1 MCETLHLEDPQ
12 WYASISCW
20 LSMVV
25 SPWTTTGSTS
35 DPRLLQIP
43 GVDRPVLFAMG
54 KPMGKIGSPWPSRR
68 SAKLTEAARLAGS
81 FCPIFPSRDDSY
93 GLFVGYTFTALR
105 QKSGVFARTAD
116 DVALGLNAAISR
128 TSKTDLFSD
137 RRFFEGSGEKPH
149 RLQMMVMDFRMKKC
163 AFRKDVHGF

>member
-1 MCETLHLEDPQ
+1 MEN
-12 WYASISCW
+12 
-20 LSMVV
+20 
-25 SPWTTTGSTS
+25 PWGKSEF
-35 DPRLLQIP
+35 P
-43 GVDRPVLFAMG
+43 GL
-54 KPMGKIGSPWPSRR
+54 RR

-93 GLFVGYTFTALR
+93 GLFVGYTFTALW

-163 AFRKDVHGF
+163 PFRKDVHGCIATPQNHPPSMGGSSSQL